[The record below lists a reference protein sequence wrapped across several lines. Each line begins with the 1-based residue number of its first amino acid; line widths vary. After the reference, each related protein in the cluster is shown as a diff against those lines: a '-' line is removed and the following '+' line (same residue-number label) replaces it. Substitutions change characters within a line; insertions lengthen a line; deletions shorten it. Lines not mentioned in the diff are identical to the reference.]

1 MLSGDPNALVTQDNI
16 GDFSSLLEEI
26 LGRTGRI
33 QEGVVSPGA
42 FSYGGPP
49 PPPLGS
55 QHEQIPP
62 FSGWNPSQQLA
73 ITLNTLRD
81 PAGTNGSDVDMTGH
95 TPMAS
100 AMIESMTS
108 SPSVASML
116 NNSRHISPNHTP
128 DTLSSLQFQGGG
140 DSIFPAN
147 GQFSMSDI
155 NSILASAREP
165 TGPAVQGQNA
175 MSSMPMAPILPMF
188 SMDGDFAISGG
199 GNNGMMLSAPLDQ
212 QPSFAASLAEARMST
227 EGSRSNDTLKQ
238 QWLAQQKPVNASAP
252 RSSRFSRFHPYLK
265 TIARIAHRDSPTLL
279 NRTPSTAD
287 PAVAAAAVNAMAAK
301 FSRQEADAAAAAA
314 AAAEQQSQ
322 LPQQKG
328 LMYGPVPVAPRPS
341 GVMPPGA
348 HLAANLSVSQVVQH
362 ANNAGHTPSGRNA
375 RSARATEGGEGE
387 SRRYTCTF
395 AGCVKQFKRYEHLKR
410 HFRTHT
416 GERPYKCPAPDC
428 DKGFARMDNL
438 NQHIRTH
445 VNRKTA
451 NRRASGSGKAV
462 KIPVG
467 AGLAEDNVHSGL
479 MFADSALFSVSG
491 APSSGFGEN
500 GIVLDTSSFSEPQ
513 PSLYAPLQSPRA
525 NARGMR
531 IAMPEEL
538 SLMGREWFINNSSP
552 PQPTAAPL
560 PQPLQSPLMENNAV
574 TMLRKI
580 SKNN

>member
-1 MLSGDPNALVTQDNI
+1 
-16 GDFSSLLEEI
+16 
-26 LGRTGRI
+26 
-33 QEGVVSPGA
+33 
-42 FSYGGPP
+42 
-49 PPPLGS
+49 
-55 QHEQIPP
+55 
-62 FSGWNPSQQLA
+62 
-73 ITLNTLRD
+73 
-81 PAGTNGSDVDMTGH
+81 
-95 TPMAS
+95 
-100 AMIESMTS
+100 
-108 SPSVASML
+108 
-116 NNSRHISPNHTP
+116 
-128 DTLSSLQFQGGG
+128 
-140 DSIFPAN
+140 
-147 GQFSMSDI
+147 
-155 NSILASAREP
+155 
-165 TGPAVQGQNA
+165 
-175 MSSMPMAPILPMF
+175 
-188 SMDGDFAISGG
+188 
-199 GNNGMMLSAPLDQ
+199 
-212 QPSFAASLAEARMST
+212 
-227 EGSRSNDTLKQ
+227 
-238 QWLAQQKPVNASAP
+238 
-252 RSSRFSRFHPYLK
+252 

-314 AAAEQQSQ
+314 AAGQQSQ

-462 KIPVG
+462 KMPVG

-479 MFADSALFSVSG
+479 MFADSALFSVNG
-491 APSSGFGEN
+491 VPSSGFGEN
-500 GIVLDTSSFSEPQ
+500 GIVLDTSSYSEPQ

-580 SKNN
+580 SKNNRQRSVAATTPLAASGGWPAVGRGRDDQMSPYFATDGLGLPPMLPPTSPEDVAESGFSRTLSTEGTSSINSMLLASFLPPELRQQFLENVSRGEVPAPSFTGITETPLLPPHPGLARELAVSRTLSLKRHLDEAEDEDVVMGGSRASSRGEGDEHHMSKVAMTAATAASGKFGRAGETPARPHLSAI